1 MTDSIA
7 IRLAGI
13 GDLEKVEEIL
23 REAGLETEGLSDW
36 MGSFLLAEK
45 GDSTDREIVAT
56 AGLEQYGTIGL
67 LRSLIIRK
75 KAWTVEDG
83 VALLQLLLAYSRH
96 NGLDEL
102 YLLTESPSLFIHIGF
117 TILSDSEI
125 PPEVMASLHFRQH
138 RKRAVP
144 MRKIL

>member
-13 GDLEKVEEIL
+13 GDLAEVEGML

-36 MGSFLLAEK
+36 IGSFLLAETR
-45 GDSTDREIVAT
+45 DRTNREIVAT

-125 PPEVMASLHFRQH
+125 PPEVRASLHFRQH
-138 RKRAVP
+138 RKRAVS